1 MSLRFEVIRGGSAS
15 AVRIYLQRGDTIK
28 AESDALVSKSDS
40 VEIDASMD
48 GGVFGG
54 LARSFLTDE
63 SFFFQVLRCAHSGNV
78 QGPSNINYV
87 GEALLAPADQ
97 GDITVLN
104 LDPAANPH
112 GNGLGGAAVQAVR
125 VARGAFL
132 CCASSVEVD
141 TRMPTNISSAGNA
154 MLSGTGF
161 FIMKC
166 SGRGPLALACLG
178 SCIRYDLGPG
188 ERRQVDNGHLVAW
201 GDSVP
206 YQIGMAT
213 RSNSIVGSIFGSM
226 ASGEGLMCTFTGP
239 GPVWIQTHKE
249 SEPHSG
255 AQKQRGSGSGPFGK
269 IVGCCVMAFFL
280 CIFGG
285 VVAYVGYLSLFGD
298 GSWQQDG
305 DGSYSW
311 VSNELPRPEGRRSLP
326 SGRSGSRKRRG
337 SEF

>member
-1 MSLRFEVIRGGSAS
+1 MSLRFEVLRGGSAS
-15 AVRIYLQRGDTIK
+15 AVRIFLQRGDTVK
-28 AESDALVSKSDS
+28 AESDALVSKSDT
-40 VEIDASMD
+40 VELDASMD
-48 GGVFGG
+48 GGLFGG
-54 LARSFLTDE
+54 LARSYLTDE
-63 SFFFQVLRCAHSGNV
+63 SFFFQVLRCSQSGNV
-78 QGPSNINYV
+78 QGPSNSNYD

-104 LDPAANPH
+104 LDPAASLNS
-112 GNGLGGAAVQAVR
+112 NGLNGASVRAVR

-141 TRMPTNISSAGNA
+141 TRMPTNISAAGNA
-154 MLSGTGF
+154 MLSGAGF

-201 GDSVP
+201 GDNVP

-213 RSNSIVGSIFGSM
+213 RSNNIVGSIFGSM

-255 AQKQRGSGSGPFGK
+255 AQKRGNGSGPFGK
-269 IVGCCVMAFFL
+269 IIGCCVAILFL
-280 CIFGG
+280 CVFGG
-285 VVAYVGYLSLFGD
+285 VFAYVGYLSLFGD

-305 DGSYSW
+305 AGSYQW
-311 VSNELPRPEGRRSLP
+311 VANDLPRPEGRRSLP
-326 SGRSGSRKRRG
+326 SGRSRKRRN